1 MGGRWEEEDD
11 IGGSGEL
18 TDVVSPLG
26 MRAQNNFEK

>member
-26 MRAQNNFEK
+26 MRGTK